1 MSLPTLAESVPA
13 ARHLDPSGERPLKTA
28 KEMRRR
34 VLRDAGRRDTTRLQ
48 NAADEQ
54 FGLPER
60 PLVYWPKMARKLP
73 WRAPE
78 GSAPSPT
85 RLVSGDR

>member
-1 MSLPTLAESVPA
+1 MMELLAESVPS

-34 VLRDAGRRDTTRLQ
+34 VIRDAGRRDTARLQ
-48 NAADEQ
+48 NAADEH

-60 PLVYWPKMARKLP
+60 PLVYWAKMLRKLP

-78 GSAPSPT
+78 GAAPSPT